1 LTAKVSVEVVFA
13 AKSRCDVGG
22 HYSRFDILQLLVN
35 KRPLNRVLETGES
48 GFTAVSAEESNTDRA
63 HAIPPS
69 ADGAGRDGA

>member
-1 LTAKVSVEVVFA
+1 LTAKVSVEVVLA

-22 HYSRFDILQLLVN
+22 HYSRPDVLELLVN

-48 GFTAVSAEESNTDRA
+48 GFTSVSAEESNTDRA
-63 HAIPPS
+63 HAITPS

>member
-48 GFTAVSAEESNTDRA
+48 GFTAVSAEESNTGGA
-63 HAIPPS
+63 LTIIPS